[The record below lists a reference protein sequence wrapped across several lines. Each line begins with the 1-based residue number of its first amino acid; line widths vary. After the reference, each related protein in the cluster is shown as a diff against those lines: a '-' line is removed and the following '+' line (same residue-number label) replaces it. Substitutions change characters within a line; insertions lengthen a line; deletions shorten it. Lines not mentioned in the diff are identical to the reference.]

1 MKKTIFGVF
10 DRKVKEFVII
20 RDCVNIE
27 DFKRWFTL
35 ALMDVPSI
43 FSRFPEDYDI
53 YTLAFFDSETGALTT
68 GDLPASLVCS
78 VSELKVVPLNA
89 GWKSEI
95 VFERTNFKAFIRRRC
110 SLRYKVIG
118 TSARK
123 ILLTIKLFPMAP

>member
-53 YTLAFFDSETGALTT
+53 YTLALFDSETGALTT
-68 GDLPASLVCS
+68 GDFPASLVCS
-78 VSELKVVPLNA
+78 VSELKVVPLNE
-89 GWKSEI
+89 SEAPSDSELP
-95 VFERTNFKAFIRRRC
+95 VTASLVKDFNDMPRR
-110 SLRYKVIG
+110 
-118 TSARK
+118 
-123 ILLTIKLFPMAP
+123 